1 LAFHKRITY
10 LSAIHNMINDE
21 LLARFFSNQCT
32 PAEAREVAT
41 YLQEHPDMLEKYL
54 SAEEFLQLQDDGNFP
69 ETVSQQWL
77 KNIHRQTVFAHS
89 RTKWA
94 KRLAIAAV
102 ATGVLIGA
110 TLLLTNRS
118 HEKASVVATN
128 TVTAIPAG
136 QQIHTANSSSK
147 AMAIVLPD
155 GSVVQLLPSAS
166 MVYNKQF
173 RENRHIYLTGEADFT
188 VVADKLHPFVVYSS
202 ELYTTALGTFFHVKA
217 IPGEDMITVRLN
229 AGKVLV
235 QGATNK
241 KKVISDVVLTPGK
254 ELRYYRKTGKAI
266 VANFNT
272 TGTDIL
278 VKAGNN
284 GAGNAKPDWYKF
296 NNQPMAQ
303 VLNQLSNYYGVAI
316 YYYPSDVTEIYFDGK
331 FEKTDSLVKILTDLT
346 LPNNLKLV
354 RNDSGFIIKKK

>member
-1 LAFHKRITY
+1 
-10 LSAIHNMINDE
+10 MINDE

-32 PAEAREVAT
+32 PAEAGEVAA
-41 YLQEHPDMLEKYL
+41 YLQEHPDVLEKYL
-54 SAEEFLQLQDDGNFP
+54 SEKEFMQLQEDGNFP

-77 KNIHRQTVFAHS
+77 KNIHRQTVYANT
-89 RTKWA
+89 RTIRA

-102 ATGVLIGA
+102 TAGVLIGGA
-110 TLLLTNRS
+110 LLLINRD
-118 HEKASVVATN
+118 HKKEMAVATTTLPPIPPAQQERTEN
-128 TVTAIPAG
+128 TTNKAIAV
-136 QQIHTANSSSK
+136 
-147 AMAIVLPD
+147 VLPD
-155 GSVVQLLPSAS
+155 GSVVQLLPAAS

-173 RENRHIYLTGEADFT
+173 REDRHIYLTGEADFT

-229 AGKVLV
+229 TGKVLV
-235 QGATNK
+235 QGATLK
-241 KKVISDVVLTPGK
+241 KKVINDVVLTPGK

-266 VANFNT
+266 VADFNT

-284 GAGNAKPDWYKF
+284 GASNAKPDWYKF

-303 VLNQLSNYYGVAI
+303 VLDQLSNYYGVAI

-346 LPNNLKLV
+346 LPNNLKLI

>member
-1 LAFHKRITY
+1 
-10 LSAIHNMINDE
+10 MINDE

-54 SAEEFLQLQDDGNFP
+54 PEEEFLQIQDDGNFP

-77 KNIHRQTVFAHS
+77 KNIHRQTVSANS
-89 RTKWA
+89 RTKLV

-102 ATGVLIGA
+102 TAGVLIGG
-110 TLLLTNRS
+110 TLLLVNRD
-118 HEKASVVATN
+118 HKKETIVASATN
-128 TVTAIPAG
+128 VSIPTE
-136 QQIHTANSSSK
+136 QQERTQNTSGKTITT
-147 AMAIVLPD
+147 VLPD
-155 GSVVQLLPSAS
+155 GSVVQLFPAAS
-166 MVYNKQF
+166 IVYNKQF
-173 RENRHIYLTGEADFT
+173 RENRNIYLTGEADFT
-188 VVADKLHPFVVYSS
+188 VVADKSHPFVVYSS
-202 ELYTTALGTFFHVKA
+202 ELYTTVLGTFFHVKA

-229 AGKVLV
+229 TGKVLV
-235 QGATNK
+235 QGAPNNK
-241 KKVISDVVLTPGK
+241 QVVLTPGK

-266 VANFNT
+266 VADFNT

-303 VLNQLSNYYGVAI
+303 VLDQLSNYYGVAI

-346 LPNNLKLV
+346 LPNNLKLI

>member
-1 LAFHKRITY
+1 
-10 LSAIHNMINDE
+10 MINDE
-21 LLARFFSNQCT
+21 LLTRFFNNQCT
-32 PAEAREVAT
+32 REEAREVAT
-41 YLQEHPDMLEKYL
+41 YLQEHPEMLEKYL
-54 SAEEFLQLQDDGNFP
+54 PEEEFLQLQERDDFP
-69 ETVSQQWL
+69 ETVSQHWL
-77 KNIHRQTVFAHS
+77 RNIHQQTVSASS

-102 ATGVLIGA
+102 TAGVLIGGTMLLVDRNDKKA
-110 TLLLTNRS
+110 T
-118 HEKASVVATN
+118 
-128 TVTAIPAG
+128 TVTSATTATIPPE
-136 QQIHTANSSSK
+136 QQERKENTGSK
-147 AMAIVLPD
+147 TIAIVLPD
-155 GSVVQLLPSAS
+155 GSVVQLQPAAS
-166 MVYNKQF
+166 IVYNKEF

-188 VVADKLHPFVVYSS
+188 VAADQLHPFVVHSS

-229 AGKVLV
+229 TGKVLV
-235 QGATNK
+235 KGGTDK

-284 GAGNAKPDWYKF
+284 GASHAKPDWYKF

-303 VLNQLSNYYGVAI
+303 VLDQLSNYYGVAI
-316 YYYPSDVTEIYFDGK
+316 YYYPSDVMEIYFDGK
-331 FEKTDSLVKILTDLT
+331 FEKTDSLAKILTDLT
-346 LPNNLKLV
+346 LPNNLKLI

>member
-1 LAFHKRITY
+1 
-10 LSAIHNMINDE
+10 MINDE

-32 PAEAREVAT
+32 PEEAREVAT

-54 SAEEFLQLQDDGNFP
+54 PEEEFLQIQDDGNFP

-77 KNIHRQTVFAHS
+77 KNIHRQTVFANS

-102 ATGVLIGA
+102 TAGVLIGGS
-110 TLLLTNRS
+110 LLLVNRDQ
-118 HEKASVVATN
+118 EKETVVASATIASIPPEQQERKEN
-128 TVTAIPAG
+128 TSGKTI
-136 QQIHTANSSSK
+136 TT
-147 AMAIVLPD
+147 VLPD
-155 GSVVQLLPSAS
+155 GSVVQLFPDAS

-173 RENRHIYLTGEADFT
+173 RDNRNIYLTGEADFT
-188 VVADKLHPFVVYSS
+188 VVADKQHPFVVYSS
-202 ELYTTALGTFFHVKA
+202 ELYTTVLGTFFHVKA

-229 AGKVLV
+229 TGKVLV
-235 QGATNK
+235 QAAPNNK
-241 KKVISDVVLTPGK
+241 KVVLTPGK
-254 ELRYYRKTGKAI
+254 ELRYYRKTGRSI
-266 VANFNT
+266 VADFNT
-272 TGTDIL
+272 TGTGIL

-284 GAGNAKPDWYKF
+284 NTGNAKPDWYKF

-303 VLNQLSNYYGVAI
+303 VLDQLSNYYGVAI

-346 LPNNLKLV
+346 LPNNLKLI

>member
-1 LAFHKRITY
+1 
-10 LSAIHNMINDE
+10 MINDE
-21 LLARFFSNQCT
+21 LITRFFSNQCT
-32 PAEAREVAT
+32 PEEAREVAT
-41 YLQEHPDMLEKYL
+41 YLHEHPDMLEKYL
-54 SAEEFLQLQDDGNFP
+54 SEEEFLQLQEDGNFP
-69 ETVSQQWL
+69 ETVSRQWL
-77 KNIHRQTVFAHS
+77 KNIHHQTVFANN

-94 KRLAIAAV
+94 TRLAIAAV
-102 ATGVLIGA
+102 TAGVLIGG
-110 TLLLTNRS
+110 TLLLADRHHQKTTTITT
-118 HEKASVVATN
+118 APIA
-128 TVTAIPAG
+128 AIPPE
-136 QQIHTANSSSK
+136 QQERKENTSGKTITT
-147 AMAIVLPD
+147 ILPD
-155 GSVVQLLPSAS
+155 GSVVQLFPAAS

-173 RENRHIYLTGEADFT
+173 RENRSIYLTGEADFN
-188 VVADKLHPFVVYSS
+188 VAADKLHPFVVYSS

-217 IPGEDMITVRLN
+217 IPGEDIITVRLN
-229 AGKVLV
+229 TGKVLV
-235 QGATNK
+235 QGAPDNK
-241 KKVISDVVLTPGK
+241 NVVLTPGK

-284 GAGNAKPDWYKF
+284 GAGHAKPDWYKF

-303 VLNQLSNYYGVAI
+303 VLDQLSNYYGVAI

-346 LPNNLKLV
+346 LPNNLKLI

>member
-1 LAFHKRITY
+1 
-10 LSAIHNMINDE
+10 MINDE

-32 PAEAREVAT
+32 PEEAREVAT

-54 SAEEFLQLQDDGNFP
+54 PEEEFLQIQDDGNFP

-77 KNIHRQTVFAHS
+77 KNIHRQTVFANS

-94 KRLAIAAV
+94 KRLAIAAIT
-102 ATGVLIGA
+102 AGVLIGGS
-110 TLLLTNRS
+110 LLLVNRDR
-118 HEKASVVATN
+118 EKETVVASATIASIPPEQQERKEN
-128 TVTAIPAG
+128 TSGKTI
-136 QQIHTANSSSK
+136 TT
-147 AMAIVLPD
+147 VLPD
-155 GSVVQLLPSAS
+155 GSVVQLFPDAS

-173 RENRHIYLTGEADFT
+173 RDNRNIYLTGEADFT
-188 VVADKLHPFVVYSS
+188 VVADKQHPFVVYSS
-202 ELYTTALGTFFHVKA
+202 ELYTTVLGTFFHVKA

-229 AGKVLV
+229 TGKVLV
-235 QGATNK
+235 QGAPNNK
-241 KKVISDVVLTPGK
+241 KVVLTPGK
-254 ELRYYRKTGKAI
+254 ELRYYRKTGRSI
-266 VANFNT
+266 VADFNT
-272 TGTDIL
+272 TGTGIL

-284 GAGNAKPDWYKF
+284 NTGNAKPDWYKF

-303 VLNQLSNYYGVAI
+303 VLDQLSNYYGVAI

-346 LPNNLKLV
+346 LPNNLKLI

>member
-1 LAFHKRITY
+1 
-10 LSAIHNMINDE
+10 MINDE
-21 LLARFFSNQCT
+21 LLTRFFNYQCT
-32 PAEAREVAT
+32 PEEAREVAN
-41 YLQEHPDMLEKYL
+41 YLQEHPEMLEKYL
-54 SAEEFLQLQDDGNFP
+54 PEEEFLQLQEDNNFP

-77 KNIHRQTVFAHS
+77 KNIHRQTVSGNS
-89 RTKWA
+89 RRKWMN
-94 KRLAIAAV
+94 RLTIAAV
-102 ATGVLIGA
+102 TTSVLIGG
-110 TLLLTNRS
+110 TLLLMNRD
-118 HEKASVVATN
+118 HKPTATPATVAGLTIPPEQQERKEN
-128 TVTAIPAG
+128 TG
-136 QQIHTANSSSK
+136 SK

-155 GSVVQLLPSAS
+155 GSVVQLQPAAS
-166 MVYNKQF
+166 MMYNKQF
-173 RENRHIYLTGEADFT
+173 RENRNIYLAGEADFT
-188 VVADKLHPFVVYSS
+188 VTADKLHPFVVYSS
-202 ELYTTALGTFFHVKA
+202 ELSTTALGTFFHVKA

-229 AGKVLV
+229 SGKVLV
-235 QGATNK
+235 QGATDK

-284 GAGNAKPDWYKF
+284 SDGHVKPDWYKF

-303 VLNQLSNYYGVAI
+303 VLDQLSNYYGIAI

-331 FEKTDSLVKILTDLT
+331 FEKTDSLAKILTDLT
-346 LPNNLKLV
+346 LPNNLKLI